1 MGKRLTESEF
11 FDIICEKYNGV
22 FDFSNTEFNG
32 CENVVKF
39 KCVKC
44 GNELELLPKRL
55 LYEEYKCK
63 ECYTYKKK
71 DWLKICKEIHGDE
84 YDYSL

>member
-11 FDIICEKYNGV
+11 FDIICKKYNGV

-39 KCVKC
+39 KCVKY
-44 GNELELLPKRL
+44 LKR
-55 LYEEYKCK
+55 
-63 ECYTYKKK
+63 
-71 DWLKICKEIHGDE
+71 
-84 YDYSL
+84 